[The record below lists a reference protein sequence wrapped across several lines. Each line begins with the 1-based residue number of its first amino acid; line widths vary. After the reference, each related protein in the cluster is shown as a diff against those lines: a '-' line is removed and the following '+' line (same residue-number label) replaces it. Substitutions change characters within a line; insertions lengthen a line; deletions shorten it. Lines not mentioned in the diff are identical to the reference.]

1 MEALKNKSD
10 YLIFTLDTTRH
21 RKFIEHV
28 LHSSETKLIFAKH
41 HDASQRLARQA
52 AHDVHR
58 F

>member
-28 LHSSETKLIFAKH
+28 LHSSETKLILQNITTPVK
-41 HDASQRLARQA
+41 DWQGKQP
-52 AHDVHR
+52 
-58 F
+58 